1 MRRIKQF
8 YLRLKTY
15 TVGSHELST
24 VYFKQFS
31 ITSVIRGLSVIIS
44 LLYVPIVL
52 GFLDQE
58 QYGIWVTLITLA
70 NWIRVFDLGIGGGM
84 RLKLSEAIALNQYT
98 KGRIFVSTTYG
109 IIGGLF
115 ILILVLFYII
125 NPKLNWQGILNTS
138 IVTQYELI
146 KITTVSITFIVI
158 GFILQTASLIYLAD
172 GNSAAGAI
180 IQLIISSIILVLVWF
195 VSRWAEQG
203 NLLLLAWIATGTPVL
218 VYAFFSAYTFIVKY
232 PHFRPSIK
240 LIKIKETGNLLSL
253 SLQVLVSSVTYM
265 ILYGSIPIIIAHLF
279 SPNEVTT
286 FNIAYSIYNVPIMVI
301 GLVTA
306 PFLPLVTLAYTKQ
319 DYMWIRE
326 MLKKLNVVSL
336 IIAGGTIIMI
346 IISPWIFHIWIGDK
360 VEIPFMLSVSIGIY
374 AIISTLQTPF
384 STFTN
389 GTGKIKIL
397 TIFSP
402 ITIVMF
408 ISISLI
414 LSRLLN
420 NVIGVSIALSCIALV
435 MLIVLPLWL
444 KKHLHY

>member
-1 MRRIKQF
+1 MRRIRQF

-31 ITSVIRGLSVIIS
+31 ITSVFRGLSVIIS

-98 KGRIFVSTTYG
+98 KGRIFISTTYG

-115 ILILVLFYII
+115 ILILVLFYMI

-158 GFILQTASLIYLAD
+158 GFILQTVSLIYLAD

-218 VYAFFSAYTFIVKY
+218 VYAVFSAYTFIVKY

-279 SPNEVTT
+279 SPNEVTI
-286 FNIAYSIYNVPIMVI
+286 FNIAYSIYNVPIVII

-306 PFLPLVTLAYTKQ
+306 PILPLVTLAYTKQ

-326 MLKKLNVVSL
+326 MLKKMNLISL
-336 IIAGGTIIMI
+336 IISGGTIIMI

-374 AIISTLQTPF
+374 AIITTIQTPF

-389 GTGKIKIL
+389 GTGRIKIL

-402 ITIVMF
+402 ITIVLF
-408 ISISLI
+408 IAISLL

-420 NVIGVSIALSCIALV
+420 NVIGVSIALSFIAMV

-444 KKHLHY
+444 KKHLHV

>member
-1 MRRIKQF
+1 
-8 YLRLKTY
+8 
-15 TVGSHELST
+15 LST

-31 ITSVIRGLSVIIS
+31 ITTVVRGLSVIIS

-84 RLKLSEAIALNQYT
+84 RLKLSEAIALNQYSQ
-98 KGRIFVSTTYG
+98 GRIYISTTYG
-109 IIGGLF
+109 IIGGVF
-115 ILILVLFYII
+115 ILILVLFYFI
-125 NPKLNWQGILNTS
+125 NPKLNWQSILNTS
-138 IVTQYELI
+138 IITQYELI
-146 KITTVSITFIVI
+146 QISTVSITFIVI
-158 GFILQTASLIYLAD
+158 GFILQTVSLVYLAD

-180 IQLIISSIILVLVWF
+180 IQLLISSIILVLVWF
-195 VSRWAEQG
+195 ASKWAVHG

-218 VYAFFSAYTFIVKY
+218 VYAVVSVYTFLVKY

-240 LIKIKETGNLLSL
+240 LIKINETGNLISL
-253 SLQVLVSSVTYM
+253 SLQVLVSSVTFM

-279 SPNEVTT
+279 SPNEVTI

-301 GLVTA
+301 GLVSA

-319 DYMWIRE
+319 DYMWIRD

>member
-1 MRRIKQF
+1 
-8 YLRLKTY
+8 
-15 TVGSHELST
+15 
-24 VYFKQFS
+24 
-31 ITSVIRGLSVIIS
+31 
-44 LLYVPIVL
+44 
-52 GFLDQE
+52 
-58 QYGIWVTLITLA
+58 VTLITLA

-98 KGRIFVSTTYG
+98 KGRIFISTTYG

-115 ILILVLFYII
+115 ILILVLFYMI

-158 GFILQTASLIYLAD
+158 GFILQTVSLIYLAD

-218 VYAFFSAYTFIVKY
+218 VYAVFSAYTFIVKY

-279 SPNEVTT
+279 SPNEVTI
-286 FNIAYSIYNVPIMVI
+286 FNIAYSIYNVPIVII

-306 PFLPLVTLAYTKQ
+306 PILPLVTLAYTKQ

-326 MLKKLNVVSL
+326 MLKKMNLISL
-336 IIAGGTIIMI
+336 IISGGTIIMI

-374 AIISTLQTPF
+374 AIITTIQTPF

-389 GTGKIKIL
+389 GTGRIKIL

-402 ITIVMF
+402 ITIVLF
-408 ISISLI
+408 IAISLL

-420 NVIGVSIALSCIALV
+420 NVIGVSIALSFIAMV

-444 KKHLHY
+444 KKHLHV

>member
-1 MRRIKQF
+1 M
-8 YLRLKTY
+8 
-15 TVGSHELST
+15 ST

-31 ITSVIRGLSVIIS
+31 ITSVFRGLSVIIS

-98 KGRIFVSTTYG
+98 KGRIFISTTYG

-115 ILILVLFYII
+115 ILILVLFYMI

-158 GFILQTASLIYLAD
+158 GFILQTVSLIYLAD

-218 VYAFFSAYTFIVKY
+218 VYAVFSAYTFIVKY

-279 SPNEVTT
+279 SPNEVTI
-286 FNIAYSIYNVPIMVI
+286 FNIAYSIYNVPIVII

-306 PFLPLVTLAYTKQ
+306 PILPLVTLAYTKQ

-326 MLKKLNVVSL
+326 MLKKMNLISL
-336 IIAGGTIIMI
+336 IISGGTIIMI

-374 AIISTLQTPF
+374 AIITTIQTPF

-389 GTGKIKIL
+389 GTGRIKIL

-402 ITIVMF
+402 ITIVLF
-408 ISISLI
+408 IAISLL

-420 NVIGVSIALSCIALV
+420 NVIGVSIALSFIAMV

-444 KKHLHY
+444 KKHLHV